1 MCPEING
8 YPIRLLS
15 RFLVEAFAAIVGDG
29 RVVTW
34 GHPNSG
40 GVCALE
46 RENVF
51 PVVLPRGFG
60 EVKDTEKKT
69 PWNCSSVGLK
79 WVPNSEDSRRFYFF
93 SSNPQKINVKF
104 FESLMVTI

>member
-8 YPIRLLS
+8 YPIRFLS

-60 EVKDTEKKT
+60 GLGHRKKNT
-69 PWNCSSVGLK
+69 LELQFPGFKVG
-79 WVPNSEDSRRFYFF
+79 S
-93 SSNPQKINVKF
+93 
-104 FESLMVTI
+104 

>member
-8 YPIRLLS
+8 YRIRFLS

-40 GVCALE
+40 GVCAL
-46 RENVF
+46 
-51 PVVLPRGFG
+51 
-60 EVKDTEKKT
+60 DTEKKHL
-69 PWNCSSVGLK
+69 VVA
-79 WVPNSEDSRRFYFF
+79 VP
-93 SSNPQKINVKF
+93 
-104 FESLMVTI
+104 LG